1 MCASTGGAGGSF
13 STPTGRPRSTGP
25 TAKSSTATHHRPPA
39 QTDPGAGITAIGCD
53 SCAQCGP
60 NAATSR
66 PIAIVLASGGLEYG
80 VEVPPQEIR
89 IRSVGSPRRQ
99 RDDLP
104 GLGVERVA
112 VAELAAQ
119 PRADPQP
126 VGRVDAD
133 VTVVEH

>member
-60 NAATSR
+60 TAATAFMGAQERTSA
-66 PIAIVLASGGLEYG
+66 PFQVAAEGLVAFPAVSLDPTEHPG
-80 VEVPPQEIR
+80 RTIQAAEV
-89 IRSVGSPRRQ
+89 V
-99 RDDLP
+99 DD
-104 GLGVERVA
+104 RV
-112 VAELAAQ
+112 VA
-119 PRADPQP
+119 
-126 VGRVDAD
+126 
-133 VTVVEH
+133 